1 MADFKDKVSLQ
12 IKEQLPDFIRSEN
25 KTFVAFMKAY
35 YEFLESAELVLT
47 SLGAI
52 DAILNEVGT
61 TSYILLED
69 TNIYRPDQKK
79 KILLQDTTNGAFVTG
94 ETIKGSTS
102 NATATVR
109 VEDINQ
115 GSRLFISINNKFLI
129 GETVVGLTSAATG
142 VISSYTPN
150 PVQSISQLLEYSDV
164 DGTID
169 SFFNQFKEAF
179 LRTIPKKLA
188 TSATGA
194 NSFAVNER
202 NLLKNINDL
211 YRSKGTKKGHELFF
225 RILLKEDPLEVAWS
239 ARA

>member
-79 KILLQDTTNGAFVTG
+79 KILL
-94 ETIKGSTS
+94 
-102 NATATVR
+102 
-109 VEDINQ
+109 
-115 GSRLFISINNKFLI
+115 
-129 GETVVGLTSAATG
+129 
-142 VISSYTPN
+142 
-150 PVQSISQLLEYSDV
+150 
-164 DGTID
+164 
-169 SFFNQFKEAF
+169 
-179 LRTIPKKLA
+179 
-188 TSATGA
+188 
-194 NSFAVNER
+194 
-202 NLLKNINDL
+202 
-211 YRSKGTKKGHELFF
+211 
-225 RILLKEDPLEVAWS
+225 
-239 ARA
+239 